1 MSDSSTSSK
10 SITAFNN
17 IFAARLDKIIKD
29 IKKIRRDPTKKDKLK
44 LLLQEAKHLKK
55 TIKDSSR
62 KQIHNISIPYE
73 FNVSGEFII
82 HSESC
87 IVSDGMKLINITTS
101 INELSQQIL
110 TFNFSIKQ

>member
-1 MSDSSTSSK
+1 MDCYDFD
-10 SITAFNN
+10 ANG
-17 IFAARLDKIIKD
+17 
-29 IKKIRRDPTKKDKLK
+29 DPILGAETKTDNRKTINAPTLLNHDRTDCLLK
-44 LLLQEAKHLKK
+44 LENAAKNKAK
-55 TIKDSSR
+55 TIKDSSK